1 MTLTVGD
8 RLGPHEITGQ
18 LGKGGMGEV
27 FRARDTRLG
36 RDVAIKISAQ
46 KFGERFEREARVI
59 SSLNHPNVC
68 TLYDVGENYLVMELV
83 EGQTLSERIKQG
95 PIHVDEALA
104 IARQIADALEAAHG
118 KHIVHRDLK
127 PGNVILK
134 EDGSVKVLDFGL
146 AKTSPQ
152 SLSSS
157 SSPDPENS
165 PTISMAATQAGA
177 ILGTAAYMAPEQARG
192 KPVDKR
198 ADIWAFGVVLYEM
211 VTGQKLFAGEDLTDT
226 LASVVKINPD
236 LSTVPAELRPLLEKC
251 LEKDPRKRL
260 HDISGVEAY
269 LELGKARATPQV
281 SAAATKASLRWPT
294 LAGAAVAVA
303 AIALLAWWAGMK
315 SAPEPPAPQVVRT
328 ILELDTPL
336 LTDANLAMSRDGSQV
351 VYPTAE
357 GLRVWRLDSFE
368 STLLPGTRGARIAFF
383 SYDGQQVGYFDGALG
398 ATAALKRIS
407 VNGGPSGVVVE
418 KVSSPFGARW
428 MESGE
433 ILYPNLG
440 QGIFSVPANGGQ
452 PELIV
457 KEPGFVGTPQLLPGG
472 KQILLSL
479 NGTSAN
485 RSIVVQD
492 LADSTRRTLAS
503 GTMGTFVK
511 TSEQGGHLVFWTAQP
526 TSQVLAL
533 ALDKDYNPVGSPFPM
548 MNGIEVGQVP
558 KFGVS
563 ESGTVVYQS
572 GSGGATLGSL
582 DGIRTLAWV
591 DDKGKETPLPAP
603 PDNYRIA
610 RVSPTGDRVAIQVG
624 FQIWIWNVRNQNF
637 AHLPDFGKPMVF
649 PAWTPD
655 GQRIIFRTNE
665 DDGQA
670 LYSIAADG
678 SGEFQKVL
686 AAVKGG
692 NVFPY
697 KFTPDNRALIA
708 TMPTA
713 RGMRP
718 FAIPMGSDWVAS
730 GEPRLLRA
738 ESQFLLIDAAVDPS
752 GKWLVYTALA
762 NGQPLTSFSPYP
774 DAGSQQIPLGAF
786 AQPLWARSGKILY
799 VANATQGLLAV
810 DVDTSN
816 GLKLGMPKLLIP
828 TNNYYW
834 GAEGRAWDLAPDGR
848 FLLMKN
854 PSAAPAAQTDTTPK
868 IRVVVNWSEELKRLV
883 PLR

>member
-1 MTLTVGD
+1 MALTVGD
-8 RLGPHEITGQ
+8 KLGPHEITGE

-83 EGQTLSERIKQG
+83 EGQTLAARIEQG
-95 PIHVDEALA
+95 PIPVDEALA
-104 IARQIADALEAAHG
+104 IARQIADALEAAHERL
-118 KHIVHRDLK
+118 IVHRDLK
-127 PGNVILK
+127 PGNVMLK
-134 EDGSVKVLDFGL
+134 DDGSVKVLDFGL
-146 AKTSPQ
+146 AKTGHR

-211 VTGQKLFAGEDLTDT
+211 VTGRKLFAGEDLTDT

-260 HDISGVEAY
+260 HDIGGMEAY
-269 LELGKARATPQV
+269 LELGRAKATPQV
-281 SAAATKASLRWPT
+281 SATATKASLGWPV
-294 LAGAAVAVA
+294 LAGTAVAAVAIA
-303 AIALLAWWAGMK
+303 AAAWWAGTR

-328 ILELDTPL
+328 ILELDNAL
-336 LTDANLAMSRDGSQV
+336 LADANLAISSDGSKV
-351 VYPTAE
+351 VYPTAQ

-368 STLLPGTRGARIAFF
+368 SDLLPGTVGAKLPFF
-383 SYDGQQVGYFDGALG
+383 SYDGQQVAYVEGGLQG
-398 ATAALKRIS
+398 PLKRVS
-407 VNGGPSGVVVE
+407 VRGGPSGVIVDNVA
-418 KVSSPFGARW
+418 VPLGAKW
-428 MESGE
+428 MENGE
-433 ILYPNLG
+433 ILYGSIG
-440 QGIFSVPANGGQ
+440 QGIFKVPANGGQ
-452 PELIV
+452 PTLLV
-457 KEPGFVGTPQLLPGG
+457 KEVALAVSPQLLPGK
-472 KQILLSL
+472 KQILFSL
-479 NGTSAN
+479 NGNTAQ
-485 RSIVVQD
+485 REIVVQD
-492 LADSTRRTLAS
+492 LDTGTRRTLGS
-503 GTMGTFVK
+503 GTVATYLETG
-511 TSEQGGHLVFWTAQP
+511 EHAGHVVFWNDRPA
-526 TSQVLAL
+526 SQVLAL

-548 MNGIEVGQVP
+548 VNGIQVGQFP
-558 KFGVS
+558 RFGVS
-563 ESGTVVYQS
+563 ESGALVYQS
-572 GSGGATLGSL
+572 GEGIAGLGSL
-582 DGIRTLAWV
+582 EGIRTLTWV
-591 DDKGKETPLPAP
+591 DATGKETPLPAP

-610 RVSPTGDRVAIQVG
+610 RVSPAGDRLAIQVG

-637 AHLPDFGKPMVF
+637 AKLPDFGKPMVF

-670 LYSIAADG
+670 LYSIASDG
-678 SGEFQKVL
+678 SGGFQKVL

-692 NVFPY
+692 NVLPY

-708 TMPTA
+708 TMPTE
-713 RGMRP
+713 RGPRP
-718 FAIPMGSDWVAS
+718 FAIPMGKDWVAS

-738 ESQFLLIDAAVDPS
+738 ESPFQLVDAAVDPS

-774 DAGSQQIPLGAF
+774 EAGSQQIPLGQF
-786 AQPLWARSGKILY
+786 AQPVWARSGKVLY
-799 VANATQGLLAV
+799 VANAPRGLFAV

-828 TNNYYW
+828 SNYYW

-848 FLLMKN
+848 FLLMKSAN
-854 PSAAPAAQTDTTPK
+854 AAPATPQDATPK
-868 IRVVVNWSEELKRLV
+868 IRVVVNWAEELKRLV